1 MYQLT
6 VLEVEEMMY
15 IREYNDSL
23 SIPIEIIEKYRM
35 KEIAYFD
42 IETTGFDKDKDRII
56 LISLGVFLEDGSF
69 NIKQYYAE
77 SLDDEIDILFEFG
90 KDLSSFS
97 RWCSYN
103 GIAFDEPFVI
113 RRMEKNSIVFKSPSE
128 HIDLYRLIRPYYKQ
142 LGMERCNLK
151 TVEKYLG
158 VQREDKIDGGM
169 CVELYYRFLDSKDEE
184 LKHIIMLHNYEDVLN
199 LPKIFKIVY
208 QVERNNNIVREDC
221 ITEKQLGFLKSL
233 ISKNKIVLKSEIEKI
248 SKKSASRVIDA
259 ILKGNLDGEVLDE
272 IISNSY

>member
-1 MYQLT
+1 
-6 VLEVEEMMY
+6 MY

-23 SIPIEIIEKYRM
+23 SIPRDIVEKYRM
-35 KEIAYFD
+35 KEMAYFD
-42 IETTGFDKDKDRII
+42 IETTGFDKDKDKII
-56 LISLGVFLEDGSF
+56 LISLGTYHEDGRF
-69 NIKQYYAE
+69 NIKQYYAD
-77 SLDDEIDILFEFG
+77 SLEDEIEVLFAFG
-90 KDLSSFS
+90 KDLSNFS

-103 GIAFDEPFVI
+103 GMAFDEPFML
-113 RRMEKNSIVFKSPSE
+113 RRMEKNNIVFKSPSE
-128 HIDLYRLIRPYYKQ
+128 HVDLYRLIRPYHKQ

-169 CVELYYRFLDSKDEE
+169 SVELYYQYLDSKDEE

-199 LPKIFKIVY
+199 LPKIFRIVY
-208 QVERNNNIVREDC
+208 EVEHNHNIVREDC
-221 ITEKQLGFLKSL
+221 ITGKQLGFLKSL
-233 ISKNKIVLKSEIEKI
+233 ISKNKIVMNSDIEKI

-259 ILKGNLDGEVLDE
+259 ILKGNLDGQILDG